1 MQNLS
6 YENEFDLHE
15 NEQVGGSH
23 FHMNDFVRRLV
34 LVQPAIRPDGKLVL
48 KQRQKVTR
56 RLPKY
61 KVVLMFHKS
70 RSATLK

>member
-1 MQNLS
+1 MQILS
-6 YENEFDLHE
+6 YENEFDLH
-15 NEQVGGSH
+15 
-23 FHMNDFVRRLV
+23 RRFTFPYEWFCTKTR